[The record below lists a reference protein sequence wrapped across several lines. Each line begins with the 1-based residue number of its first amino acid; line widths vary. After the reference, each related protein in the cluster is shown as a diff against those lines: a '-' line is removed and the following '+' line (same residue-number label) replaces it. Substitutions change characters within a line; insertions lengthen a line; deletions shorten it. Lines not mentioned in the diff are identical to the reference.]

1 MRSTL
6 KDVQELESR
15 HILQVYRRLP
25 IEFVDGEGCQLFDR
39 DGHEYLDLV
48 SGIGVTSLGHKH
60 PDLVAALIEQTKG
73 LLHIS
78 NLYYHSLQ
86 GQVARHLA
94 ELSGLSRVFFGNS
107 GTEAVEACLKFAR
120 RYWHT
125 KGDTTRTKFI
135 ALERS
140 FHGRTLG
147 SLSVTWDE
155 QYRKPFSPLLEGVT
169 FVPPNDCSA
178 LLTAVSRSTA
188 AIIVEPIQGEAGVY
202 PLTPAFAETIEE
214 VCQQTGTLLIADEI
228 QCGLGRTGYPFY
240 YSALGLKPKLVAIG
254 KALGGGVPV
263 GATLVSED
271 VAKTVSFGD
280 HGSTFGG
287 NLLACRAALTFLNKL
302 VAGGLLTQIGRTG
315 AHLERML
322 HSIAQKQPR
331 IVALRGAGLMWGIE
345 LDSDAAPVVEA
356 ALNRGLLIN
365 RTAGTVLR
373 LLPPLTITES
383 EIDSALA
390 ILESV
395 LADER
400 VKV

>member
-1 MRSTL
+1 M
-6 KDVQELESR
+6 
-15 HILQVYRRLP
+15 
-25 IEFVDGEGCQLFDR
+25 
-39 DGHEYLDLV
+39 
-48 SGIGVTSLGHKH
+48 
-60 PDLVAALIEQTKG
+60 
-73 LLHIS
+73 
-78 NLYYHSLQ
+78 
-86 GQVARHLA
+86 
-94 ELSGLSRVFFGNS
+94 
-107 GTEAVEACLKFAR
+107 
-120 RYWHT
+120 
-125 KGDTTRTKFI
+125 
-135 ALERS
+135 
-140 FHGRTLG
+140 
-147 SLSVTWDE
+147 
-155 QYRKPFSPLLEGVT
+155 
-169 FVPPNDCSA
+169 
-178 LLTAVSRSTA
+178 
-188 AIIVEPIQGEAGVY
+188 
-202 PLTPAFAETIEE
+202 
-214 VCQQTGTLLIADEI
+214 
-228 QCGLGRTGYPFY
+228 
-240 YSALGLKPKLVAIG
+240 AIG

-400 VKV
+400 VKVLMITTGPQVLPIDSAIKREADPCIRPGTMRDAPDLYRLIAANVGS